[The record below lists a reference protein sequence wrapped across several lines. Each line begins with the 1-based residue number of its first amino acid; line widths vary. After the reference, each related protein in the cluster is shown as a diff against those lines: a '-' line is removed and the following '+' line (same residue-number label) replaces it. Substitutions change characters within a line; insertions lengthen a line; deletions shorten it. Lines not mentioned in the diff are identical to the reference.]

1 MKENEFRGRTA
12 VITGAASGMGLVAS
26 KELATRG
33 ANVVMCDVDEA
44 RLRQEVEKV
53 RGCEVEGCGSVI
65 ACPCDVRSF
74 ADAEA
79 AARTA
84 VEAFGSIDILIC
96 FAGGAESRVLSS
108 PHRFFEQ
115 PIEVL
120 DWGIDV
126 NLKGPIYFSRACM
139 PQMVKQRRGVIV
151 CLGSVVGVEG
161 DSVCTMYGAA
171 KSGLFGFVKG
181 LAKAGGEYGV
191 RAVCVSPGPV
201 MTRPGMASMATLI
214 GRGAEPIEVVD
225 YILYLCSDAAA
236 FITGTNH
243 VVDCGH
249 LCMTSEMM
257 AYSRK

>member
-1 MKENEFRGRTA
+1 MKDGEFKGRTA
-12 VITGAASGMGLVAS
+12 VITGAASGMGFVAS
-26 KELATRG
+26 KELAKRG
-33 ANVVMCDVDEA
+33 ANVVMCDVNADALAACGKEA
-44 RLRQEVEKV
+44 EALGGCV
-53 RGCEVEGCGSVI
+53 RTVV
-65 ACPCDVRSF
+65 ADVRSY

-96 FAGGAESRVLSS
+96 FAGGAESRILSS

-225 YILYLCSDAAA
+225 YILYLCSDAAG

-257 AYSRK
+257 VRK